1 MGRRVVA
8 ISAALG
14 AGIAGLGFALVSVAT
29 AASAST
35 TINVLGSWS
44 EVATTQG
51 ANYPQTVTWV
61 TENQSTGAIA
71 GTDVGGGATFTI
83 TGTITGSKIITHLVE
98 DGDPSYTSDSVGI
111 IDMAH
116 NELTWSGTFT
126 DSVGHQDGTFTATLT
141 GSASG
146 SPSTSNPKPAPCTAG
161 QTAGDLCTYNSRD
174 GTLTF
179 TPDVV
184 KVGGT
189 ITARMVSPAGVGNSW
204 SWPDLAGLTGQNCA
218 PSAVTCTY
226 LATLIT
232 GSPGDP
238 KWIIA
243 AIPGS
248 SVQGA
253 WSSAQAYE
261 IVDSLPATSGKFL
274 DVRGLWDGYYV
285 QPGGA
290 TYHNPVVFATEDFT
304 TGVLTGT
311 DNGTDGPA
319 SISATISG
327 RTITGTITQ
336 APSYSANVSWTLSAD
351 GTELIAGGITDPK
364 APNAFVLFRKGA
376 PVVGSGA
383 TSALTSGAGV
393 TKGPAPINAL
403 PTPAEAFSSPGRI
416 AASAAISI
424 AALLFITFPAN
435 LFNKTFEE
443 NYDVIVAWWEPRLRR
458 FRRKRSTTS
467 DAGGATSNP
476 SGPAVDGVA
485 AATDASVVAGPA
497 AAATATAPAAA
508 ANDARLK
515 FWLVVIAGAIFG
527 GLLNPKFGANSASVN
542 SFVATLLSVIVG
554 AVVGTAVGFAYRRR
568 KKYDVTRH
576 FEALPAGLAIAALC
590 VVLSRISN
598 FQPGYLY
605 GVVCGVAFA
614 GTLAKNENGHLV
626 ALGHL
631 ATIAVAVI
639 AWFVWVPV
647 NHAALHHPGVFP
659 LVILDD
665 LLASL
670 FVGGLVGSV
679 INLIPVRFMPGHTL
693 ASWHRGAW
701 MAVFGVAT
709 FGMIEIVLFPSRHN
723 HAGHAP
729 IITIIVLFVLFGG
742 GSLVFREYFSRRER
756 RLELAKGAGAT
767 APAAEAATEDGSE
780 STPVPNP
787 RTEQLEHVDQA
798 EPAIDLAPPPHS
810 PDPATAAQNADP
822 TAEIHHL

>member
-8 ISAALG
+8 IGAALA
-14 AGIAGLGFALVSVAT
+14 AGVAGLGFALVSVAT

-35 TINVLGSWS
+35 TIDVRGSWAQ
-44 EVATTQG
+44 VATTQG
-51 ANYPQTVTWV
+51 ANYPQTVTWT
-61 TENQSTGAIA
+61 TENFSSGALT
-71 GTDVGGGATFTI
+71 GTDVGGGATFTE
-83 TGTITGSKIITHLVE
+83 TGTLNGSKITTHLSEVGA
-98 DGDPSYTSDSVGI
+98 DYTSDSVGTI
-111 IDMAH
+111 KTVGGK
-116 NELTWSGTFT
+116 LTWSGTFT
-126 DSVGHQDGTFTATLT
+126 DSAGHPAGTFTSTFVGPA
-141 GSASG
+141 GASSASPAASG
-146 SPSTSNPKPAPCTAG
+146 LGPIPPACSTTVTSNCS
-161 QTAGDLCTYNSRD
+161 YNSRD
-174 GTLTF
+174 GALTF
-179 TPDVV
+179 TPSAAL
-184 KVGGT
+184 VGDT
-189 ITARMVSPAGVGNSW
+189 IVAKMVSPAGVGNSW
-204 SWPDLAGLTGQNCA
+204 SWTNLAGLTAQNCA
-218 PSAVTCTY
+218 PSAVTCNY
-226 LATLIT
+226 QATTVT
-232 GSPGDP
+232 GTPG
-238 KWIIA
+238 A
-243 AIPGS
+243 RYVLGTIPGG
-248 SVQGA
+248 SVQGP
-253 WSSAQAYE
+253 WTSSQPYAVADASE
-261 IVDSLPATSGKFL
+261 IKGGSGTTGKFL

-290 TYHNPVVFATEDFT
+290 TYHNPVDILTENFS

-311 DNGTDGPA
+311 DDGTDGDA
-319 SISATISG
+319 TVSLTISG
-327 RTITGTITQ
+327 RTISGTIDQ
-336 APSYSANVSWTLSAD
+336 PSSNYSAQVSWTLSAD

-364 APNAFVLFRKGA
+364 APGAFVLFHNGGPVGA
-376 PVVGSGA
+376 VSP
-383 TSALTSGAGV
+383 LTSGAGV

-403 PTPAEAFSSPGRI
+403 PTPFEAFSSPGRI
-416 AASAAISI
+416 VASAAISI

-443 NYDVIVAWWEPRLRR
+443 NYDVITAWWEPRLRR
-458 FRRKRSTTS
+458 FRRKRSSTS
-467 DAGGATSNP
+467 ADAE
-476 SGPAVDGVA
+476 GPAAAEPIADSAAQAADG
-485 AATDASVVAGPA
+485 A
-497 AAATATAPAAA
+497 AAATATAATK
-508 ANDARLK
+508 DDRVK
-515 FWLVVIAGAIFG
+515 FWLVVVAGAIFG

-554 AVVGTAVGFAYRRR
+554 TAVGTAVGLLYRRR

-590 VVLSRISN
+590 VVLSRISD

-614 GTLAKNENGHLV
+614 GTLAKNESGHLV

-639 AWFVWVPV
+639 AWFAWVPV

-709 FGMIEIVLFPSRHN
+709 FGMVEIVLFPSRHN

-756 RLELAKGAGAT
+756 RLELAKSAGT
-767 APAAEAATEDGSE
+767 EPAAE
-780 STPVPNP
+780 PVPVPTP
-787 RTEQLEHVDQA
+787 RA
-798 EPAIDLAPPPHS
+798 EPTAELAPPTQPLDLAS
-810 PDPATAAQNADP
+810 APQNGDP
-822 TAEIHHL
+822 TAEIHRL

>member
-8 ISAALG
+8 ISAALS

-35 TINVLGSWS
+35 TIDIRGSWA
-44 EVATTQG
+44 VVTNTQG
-51 ANYPQTVTWV
+51 RNYPQTVIFA
-61 TENQSTGAIA
+61 TENFSTGAVT
-71 GTDVGGGATFTI
+71 GTDGPETV
-83 TGTITGSKIITHLVE
+83 TGTINGSRLTTHDVE
-98 DGDPSYTSDSVGI
+98 GGYIWDAVGTVTKSGGK
-111 IDMAH
+111 
-116 NELTWSGTFT
+116 LTWNGTWTDSDNHPNGTFT
-126 DSVGHQDGTFTATLT
+126 STFIGPA
-141 GSASG
+141 GASSASPSASG
-146 SPSTSNPKPAPCTAG
+146 LGPVPPACTTTITSNCS
-161 QTAGDLCTYNSRD
+161 YNSRD
-174 GTLTF
+174 GALTF
-179 TPDVV
+179 TPSVA
-184 KVGGT
+184 KVSDT
-189 ITARMVSPAGVGNSW
+189 IVATMVSPAGVGNSW
-204 SWPDLAGLTGQNCA
+204 SWTDLPGLTVGNCA
-218 PSAVTCTY
+218 PSAVTCNY
-226 LATLIT
+226 QATSLT
-232 GSPGDP
+232 GAPGARYVLGTID
-238 KWIIA
+238 
-243 AIPGS
+243 G
-248 SVQGA
+248 G
-253 WSSAQAYE
+253 SAQGPWTSSQAYAVADASE
-261 IVDSLPATSGKFL
+261 ISGKSSSTNGAFL

-290 TYHNPVVFATEDFT
+290 TYHNPVDILTENFT
-304 TGVLTGT
+304 TGALTGT
-311 DNGTDGPA
+311 DNGTDGA
-319 SISATISG
+319 ATVSLTISG
-327 RTITGTITQ
+327 RTISGTIDQ
-336 APSYSANVSWTLSAD
+336 PSTNYSAQVSWTLSAD
-351 GTELIAGGITDPK
+351 GTELIANGITDPK
-364 APNAFVLFRKGA
+364 APGAFVLFHHGG
-376 PVVGSGA
+376 PVGG
-383 TSALTSGAGV
+383 TSALTTGTGV
-393 TKGPAPINAL
+393 TSGPAPINAL
-403 PTPAEAFSSPGRI
+403 PTPAEAFSSPARI
-416 AASAAISI
+416 AVSAAISI

-443 NYDVIVAWWEPRLRR
+443 NYDVIAAWWEPRLRR
-458 FRRKRSTTS
+458 LRRKPTSTS
-467 DAGGATSNP
+467 GDAEGR
-476 SGPAVDGVA
+476 A
-485 AATDASVVAGPA
+485 ADSA
-497 AAATATAPAAA
+497 AAADGVTAATK
-508 ANDARLK
+508 NDRFK

-542 SFVATLLSVIVG
+542 SFVATLLAVIVG
-554 AVVGTAVGFAYRRR
+554 TTVGTAVGFLYRRR

-590 VVLSRISN
+590 VVLSRISD

-614 GTLAKNENGHLV
+614 GTLAKNESGHLV

-701 MAVFGVAT
+701 MAVFGVAA

-756 RLELAKGAGAT
+756 RLELAKSGGAT
-767 APAAEAATEDGSE
+767 EPA
-780 STPVPNP
+780 PVPAP
-787 RTEQLEHVDQA
+787 RAEVVQPA
-798 EPAIDLAPPPHS
+798 EPPAEVKAP
-810 PDPATAAQNADP
+810 
-822 TAEIHHL
+822 

>member
-1 MGRRVVA
+1 MGRRAVA
-8 ISAALG
+8 IGAALG
-14 AGIAGLGFALVSVAT
+14 AGIAGLGVALVTVAT

-35 TINVLGSWS
+35 TIDVRGSWA
-44 EVATTQG
+44 EIATSQG
-51 ANYPQTVTWV
+51 AQYPQTVTWT
-61 TENQSTGAIA
+61 TEDFSTGALT
-71 GTDVGGGATFTI
+71 GTDVGGGATFTM
-83 TGTITGSKIITHLVE
+83 TGTISGSKITTHLVE

-111 IDMAH
+111 IDNAH
-116 NELTWSGTFT
+116 NQLTWSGTFT
-126 DSVGHQDGTFTATLT
+126 DSAGHEDGTFTATLT
-141 GSASG
+141 SPASGNQSASG
-146 SPSTSNPKPAPCTAG
+146 LGPVPPVCT
-161 QTAGDLCTYNSRD
+161 TTTTTNCSYNSRD
-174 GTLTF
+174 GALTF
-179 TPDVV
+179 TPSVV
-184 KVGGT
+184 QVGGT
-189 ITARMVSPAGVGNSW
+189 IVAKMVSPAGVGNSW
-204 SWPDLAGLTGQNCA
+204 SWTNLAGLSAQNCTA
-218 PSAVTCTY
+218 DAVTCNY
-226 LATLIT
+226 VATSLT
-232 GSPGDP
+232 GTPGARYVMGT
-238 KWIIA
+238 IQ
-243 AIPGS
+243 GG
-248 SVQGA
+248 SVQGP
-253 WSSAQAYE
+253 WTSSQAYAVADASE
-261 IVDSLPATSGKFL
+261 IKGGSGSSGKVL

-290 TYHNPVVFATEDFT
+290 TYHNPVDILTENFS
-304 TGVLTGT
+304 TGALSGT
-311 DNGTDGPA
+311 DNGTDGA
-319 SISATISG
+319 ATVSLTISG
-327 RTITGTITQ
+327 RTISGTIDQ
-336 APSYSANVSWTLSAD
+336 PSSNYHAQVSWTLSDD
-351 GTELIAGGITDPK
+351 GKELIANGITDPK
-364 APNAFVLFRKGA
+364 APGAFVLFHSG
-376 PVVGSGA
+376 GSVGA
-383 TSALTSGAGV
+383 TSALTSGKGV
-393 TKGPAPINAL
+393 TSGPAPINAL

-416 AASAAISI
+416 VASAAISI

-443 NYDVIVAWWEPRLRR
+443 NYDVIAAWWEPRLRR
-458 FRRKRSTTS
+458 FRRKQKSTS
-467 DAGGATSNP
+467 ADAE
-476 SGPAVDGVA
+476 GPAADSSAVDGTAEAGDGAAVSA
-485 AATDASVVAGPA
+485 TAGATAATKDNRV
-497 AAATATAPAAA
+497 
-508 ANDARLK
+508 K

-542 SFVATLLSVIVG
+542 SFVATLLSVILG
-554 AVVGTAVGFAYRRR
+554 TAVGTAVGFLYRRR

-590 VVLSRISN
+590 VVLSRISD

-701 MAVFGVAT
+701 MAVFGVAA
-709 FGMIEIVLFPSRHN
+709 FGMVEIVLFPSRHN

-756 RLELAKGAGAT
+756 RLELAKSAGAT
-767 APAAEAATEDGSE
+767 EPTPIPA
-780 STPVPNP
+780 P
-787 RTEQLEHVDQA
+787 RTEQVGQVADVA
-798 EPAIDLAPPPHS
+798 
-810 PDPATAAQNADP
+810 PATQNADP
-822 TAEIHHL
+822 TAEIHPA

>member
-8 ISAALG
+8 IGAALS
-14 AGIAGLGFALVSVAT
+14 AGIAGLGFTLVSVAT

-35 TINVLGSWS
+35 TIDVRGSWS
-44 EVATTQG
+44 EIAISQG
-51 ANYPQTVTWV
+51 AQYPQTVTWV
-61 TENQSTGAIA
+61 TEDQSTGAIA

-83 TGTITGSKIITHLVE
+83 TGTISGSKITTHLVE

-111 IDMAH
+111 IDNAH
-116 NELTWSGTFT
+116 NQLTWSGTFT
-126 DSVGHQDGTFTATLT
+126 DSAGHEDGTFTATRA

-146 SPSTSNPKPAPCTAG
+146 SQSTSDPKPSPCTAG
-161 QTAGDLCTYNSRD
+161 QSAADLCTFNSRE
-174 GTLTF
+174 GALTF

-184 KVGGT
+184 KVGET
-189 ITARMVSPAGVGNSW
+189 LVARMVSPSGVTW
-204 SWPDLAGLTGQNCA
+204 SWPDMAGLTAQSCA
-218 PSAVTCTY
+218 PNAVTCTY

-238 KWIIA
+238 KWIVADIH
-243 AIPGS
+243 GS
-248 SVQGA
+248 SVQGD
-253 WSSAQAYE
+253 WDSAQAYE
-261 IVDSLPATSGKFL
+261 IVDTLPATSSEIL
-274 DVRGLWDGYYV
+274 DVRGLWDGYYI

-290 TYHNPVVFATEDFT
+290 KYHNPVDILTENFT
-304 TGVLTGT
+304 TGALTGT
-311 DNGTDGPA
+311 DNGTDGA
-319 SISATISG
+319 ATVTLTISG
-327 RTITGTITQ
+327 RTIAGTIDQPSSNYQ
-336 APSYSANVSWTLSAD
+336 AQVSWTLSDD
-351 GTELIAGGITDPK
+351 GTKLIAGGITDPTE
-364 APNAFVLFRKGA
+364 PNAFVLFRHGA
-376 PVVGSGA
+376 PVGA
-383 TSALTSGAGV
+383 TSALTSGTGV
-393 TKGPAPINAL
+393 TSGPAPINAL

-416 AASAAISI
+416 VASAAISI

-443 NYDVIVAWWEPRLRR
+443 NYDVIAAWWEPRLRR
-458 FRRKRSTTS
+458 FRRKPSS
-467 DAGGATSNP
+467 IKGDAEGL
-476 SGPAVDGVA
+476 
-485 AATDASVVAGPA
+485 ATDGTAPATA
-497 AAATATAPAAA
+497 AAAK
-508 ANDARLK
+508 DDRVK

-542 SFVATLLSVIVG
+542 SFVATLLAVILG
-554 AVVGTAVGFAYRRR
+554 TAVGTAVGFLYRRR

-576 FEALPAGLAIAALC
+576 FQALPAGLAIAALC
-590 VVLSRISN
+590 VVLSRISS

-631 ATIAVAVI
+631 ATIALAVV

-701 MAVFGVAT
+701 TAVFGVAA
-709 FGMIEIVLFPSRHN
+709 FGMTEIVLFPSRHN

-729 IITIIVLFVLFGG
+729 IITIIVLFVVFGG

-756 RLELAKGAGAT
+756 RLELA
-767 APAAEAATEDGSE
+767 P
-780 STPVPNP
+780 STPVPVPIPAP
-787 RTEQLEHVDQA
+787 RPEPSAEQVSELT
-798 EPAIDLAPPPHS
+798 PAAHTDLTS
-810 PDPATAAQNADP
+810 ATQNADP
-822 TAEIHHL
+822 TAEIHPV

>member
-1 MGRRVVA
+1 MSRRVVA
-8 ISAALG
+8 IGAALS
-14 AGIAGLGFALVSVAT
+14 AGIAGLGFALVAGAT

-35 TINVLGSWS
+35 AIDVRGSWA
-44 EVATTQG
+44 EIATSQG
-51 ANYPQTVTWV
+51 AQYPQTVTW
-61 TENQSTGAIA
+61 TGEDFSTGAIV

-83 TGTITGSKIITHLVE
+83 TGKIIGTRIITHLVE
-98 DGDPSYTSDSVGI
+98 DGVPSYTSDSVGI
-111 IDMAH
+111 IDHAH
-116 NELTWSGTFT
+116 NVLTWSGTFT
-126 DSVGHQDGTFTATLT
+126 DSAGHEDGTFTATFN
-141 GSASG
+141 GPASG
-146 SPSTSNPKPAPCTAG
+146 SAPASDPKPSPCTAG
-161 QTAGDLCTYNSRD
+161 QSAGDLCTYNSRD
-174 GTLTF
+174 GVLTF
-179 TPDVV
+179 TPDIV

-189 ITARMVSPAGVGNSW
+189 ITARMVSPAGAGNSW

-226 LATLIT
+226 LATLIS
-232 GSPGDP
+232 GSPGNP

-243 AIPGS
+243 TIGGS

-253 WSSAQAYE
+253 WTSAQAYE
-261 IVDSLPATSGKFL
+261 IVDSLPTKSSNIL
-274 DVRGLWDGYYV
+274 DVRGLWDGYYI

-290 TYHNPVVFATEDFT
+290 KYHNPVDILTEDFT
-304 TGVLTGT
+304 TGALTGT
-311 DNGTDGPA
+311 DNGTDGA
-319 SISATISG
+319 ATVTLTISG
-327 RTITGTITQ
+327 RTISGTIDQ
-336 APSYSANVSWTLSAD
+336 PSSNYHDKVSWTLSDD
-351 GTELIAGGITDPK
+351 GTRLIGGGITDPT
-364 APNAFVLFRKGA
+364 APNAFVLFRHGA
-376 PVVGSGA
+376 PVGGA

-393 TKGPAPINAL
+393 TSGPAPINAL
-403 PTPAEAFSSPGRI
+403 PTPAEAFSSPARI
-416 AASAAISI
+416 VASAAISI

-443 NYDVIVAWWEPRLRR
+443 NYDVISAWWEPRLRR
-458 FRRKRSTTS
+458 FRRKNSSTKS
-467 DAGGATSNP
+467 DAE
-476 SGPAVDGVA
+476 
-485 AATDASVVAGPA
+485 GPA
-497 AAATATAPAAA
+497 AADTAADGAAA
-508 ANDARLK
+508 AATPTTKDDRVK
-515 FWLVVIAGAIFG
+515 FALVVVAGAIFG

-542 SFVATLLSVIVG
+542 SFVATLLSVIAG
-554 AVVGTAVGFAYRRR
+554 TAVGTAVGFLYRRR
-568 KKYDVTRH
+568 KKYDVSRH

-590 VVLSRISN
+590 VVLSRISD

-614 GTLAKNENGHLV
+614 GTLAKNESGHLV

-701 MAVFGVAT
+701 MAVFGVAA
-709 FGMIEIVLFPSRHN
+709 FGMTEIVIFPTRHN

-756 RLELAKGAGAT
+756 RLELAKGATAT
-767 APAAEAATEDGSE
+767 EPVPIPAPATLVPAPRDEHVEQGADVAATLQN
-780 STPVPNP
+780 PN
-787 RTEQLEHVDQA
+787 
-798 EPAIDLAPPPHS
+798 
-810 PDPATAAQNADP
+810 P
-822 TAEIHHL
+822 TAEIHQL